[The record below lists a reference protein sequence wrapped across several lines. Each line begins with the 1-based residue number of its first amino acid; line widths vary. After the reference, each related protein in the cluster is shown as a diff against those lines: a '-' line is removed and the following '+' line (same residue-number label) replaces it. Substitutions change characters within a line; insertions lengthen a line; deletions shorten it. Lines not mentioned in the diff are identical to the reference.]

1 MCGETSAYLGYL
13 RVIARPVSPVV
24 EVTPV
29 YSGDTA
35 AMGELAEG
43 TPTEWT
49 DRAGEKDPGDG
60 EVGVVSVSVNS
71 SSLSAEG
78 VKRGQTIKY
87 SDRVLCC
94 KPNKAANLRTR
105 CT

>member
-1 MCGETSAYLGYL
+1 M
-13 RVIARPVSPVV
+13 VV
-24 EVTPV
+24 VGTPL

-35 AMGELAEG
+35 AVGELAEE

-49 DRAGEKDPGDG
+49 ERAGEKDPGDG

-78 VKRGQTIKY
+78 VRTGKNIKITGI
-87 SDRVLCC
+87 SCKEHFCC
-94 KPNKAANLRTR
+94 YF
-105 CT
+105 